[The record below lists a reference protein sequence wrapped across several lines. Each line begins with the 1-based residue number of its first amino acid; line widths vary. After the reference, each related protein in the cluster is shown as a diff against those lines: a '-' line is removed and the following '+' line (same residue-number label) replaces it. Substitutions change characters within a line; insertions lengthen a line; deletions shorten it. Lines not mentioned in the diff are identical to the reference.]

1 MPDKLRFLQELFTL
15 EGSKY
20 NVFPLDDT
28 TLTRFMS
35 KKPNYAP
42 GRTLF
47 TYSGELA
54 DWQPQYCP

>member
-1 MPDKLRFLQELFTL
+1 MPDKLRSLQELFTL

-20 NVFPLDDT
+20 NVFPLDDN

-35 KKPNYAP
+35 IKPHYAP

-47 TYSGELA
+47 TYSGK
-54 DWQPQYCP
+54 PK